1 MRTRKAVKLLLMLLA
16 LVLAFSLAG
25 CNTAAEPE
33 TEETAA
39 DTPATSESEDASEET
54 ETESEELS
62 GTITFLTMA
71 EYHDANVLAVEAF
84 EEAYP
89 NVKVEMEEYPFTQLF
104 DVIEIKLGSQSSN
117 FDVVLTD
124 ATMVSGYA
132 YRGFICPIDDYFT
145 EDEKA
150 EFAPAL
156 VNSGTYQDQ
165 FYAPPIKNSCHVLFY
180 NKTLLEQAG
189 VELPSTDPNER
200 LTWEEMVPMAQQVM
214 DAANDPTVY
223 GLTFEQISRAYQV
236 LPLIN
241 SMGGEG
247 IGEDGTT
254 VEGFVNGQGFV
265 DAMQWYSDI
274 HNVDNIAPKGVAPAE
289 TVGLFA
295 SGKIAFLCA
304 NIFDYKTFDTTEG
317 LEYGFAPFPYFEA
330 GSAATPTD
338 SFHIAVSNYS
348 ENKDIAAEFVRFFTL
363 GGGNDAFCE
372 SRGEFSARIE
382 KLSVYEEDAQYDEF
396 PLSIFKLAAY
406 EAQNTAY
413 PRPKSLGYRE
423 WESVMNATFE
433 DIRNGADVQESLDSA
448 VASIDAKMLPYK

>member
-1 MRTRKAVKLLLMLLA
+1 MKKSRKAIKMLSWLLVLML
-16 LVLAFSLAG
+16 VFSF
-25 CNTAAEPE
+25 TACTSEPAAEEPE
-33 TEETAA
+33 TPVA
-39 DTPATSESEDASEET
+39 EDG
-54 ETESEELS
+54 ELS

-84 EEAYP
+84 EAAHP

-104 DVIEIKLGSQSSN
+104 DVIEIKLGSKSSN

-132 YRGFICPIDDYFT
+132 YRGFICPIDEYFT
-145 EDEKA
+145 EEEKA

-156 VNSGTYQDQ
+156 VDSGSYQGE

-180 NKTLLEQAG
+180 NKTLLDNAG
-189 VELPSTDPNER
+189 IAYPSMDPAER
-200 LTWEEMVPMAQQVM
+200 LTWEEVVPMTQKVM
-214 DAANDPTVY
+214 AAANDPTVF
-223 GLTFEQISRAYQV
+223 GLTFEQISRAYQI

-241 SMGGEG
+241 SKGGVG
-247 IGEDGTT
+247 IGDDGTT
-254 VEGFVNGQGFV
+254 VEGYINSDEFVS
-265 DAMQWYSDI
+265 AMEWYSDI
-274 HNVDNIAPKGVAPAE
+274 HNEFNISPKGVAPAE

-304 NIFDYKTFDTTEG
+304 NIFDYKTFENTEG
-317 LEYGFAPFPYFEA
+317 LEYGYAPFPYFE
-330 GSAATPTD
+330 GGIAATPTD

-348 ENKDIAAEFVRFFTL
+348 ENKALAAEFVKSFTFAE
-363 GGGNDAFCE
+363 GNDAFCE
-372 SRGEFSARIE
+372 ARGEFSARVD
-382 KLSVYEEDAQYDEF
+382 KLNVYNEDPQYNDA

-406 EAQNTAY
+406 EAQNTAF

-433 DIRNGADVQESLDSA
+433 DIRNGAEVKEALDKA
-448 VASIDAKMLPYK
+448 AKSIDAKMVPYK

>member
-1 MRTRKAVKLLLMLLA
+1 MVAFLHYMPISAAIKTRRMSMRTRKSAKPLIMLLVII
-16 LVLAFSLAG
+16 LVFSLAG
-25 CNTAAEPE
+25 CNAPVESK
-33 TEETAA
+33 TEVAPTDA
-39 DTPATSESEDASEET
+39 PVVVESEDTNNEPEEV
-54 ETESEELS
+54 ESEELS
-62 GTITFLTMA
+62 GTITLLTMA

-84 EEAYP
+84 EKAYE

-132 YRGFICPIDDYFT
+132 YRGFICPIDDYFS
-145 EDEKA
+145 EEEKA

-156 VNSGTYQDQ
+156 VDSGTYQGK

-180 NKTLLEQAG
+180 NKTLLNNAG
-189 VELPSTDPNER
+189 VELPSANPEER
-200 LTWEEMVPMAQQVM
+200 LTWEELVPMAKKVM
-214 DAANDPTVY
+214 KKANDPTVY

-247 IGEDGTT
+247 IDEDGIT
-254 VEGFVNGQGFV
+254 VDGYVNGQGFV

-304 NIFDYKTFDTTEG
+304 NIFDYKTFEKTEG
-317 LEYGFAPFPYFEA
+317 LEYGFAPFPYFKD
-330 GSAATPTD
+330 GVAATPTD
-338 SFHIAVSNYS
+338 SFHIAVNNHS
-348 ENKDIAAEFVRFFTL
+348 ENKEIAAEFVKFFTI
-363 GGGNDAFCE
+363 GGGNDAF
-372 SRGEFSARIE
+372 
-382 KLSVYEEDAQYDEF
+382 
-396 PLSIFKLAAY
+396 
-406 EAQNTAY
+406 
-413 PRPKSLGYRE
+413 
-423 WESVMNATFE
+423 
-433 DIRNGADVQESLDSA
+433 
-448 VASIDAKMLPYK
+448 

>member
-1 MRTRKAVKLLLMLLA
+1 MKKIKVAKFMSLLLA
-16 LVLAFSLAG
+16 LVLAVSLSACASG
-25 CNTAAEPE
+25 E
-33 TEETAA
+33 
-39 DTPATSESEDASEET
+39 PATSPSTSAQGTTSAPASAAPTPET
-54 ETESEELS
+54 SAELS

-84 EEAYP
+84 EKAYP

-132 YRGFICPIDDYFT
+132 YRGFICPIDNYFT
-145 EDEKA
+145 DEEKA

-156 VNSGTYQDQ
+156 VDSGTYQDQ

-180 NKTLLEQAG
+180 NKILLDKAEIAY
-189 VELPSTDPNER
+189 PSADPDDR
-200 LTWEEMVPMAQQVM
+200 LTWEEIVPMAEQVM
-214 DAANDPTVY
+214 QAANDPTVF

-236 LPLIN
+236 LPLVN
-241 SMGGEG
+241 SKGGLG
-247 IGEDGTT
+247 IGDDGTT
-254 VEGFVNGQGFV
+254 VEGFVNGDDFV
-265 DAMQWYSDI
+265 SAMQWYSDI

-304 NIFDYKTFDTTEG
+304 NIFDYKTFENTEG
-317 LEYGFAPFPYFEA
+317 LEYGYAPFPYFEN
-330 GSAATPTD
+330 GIAATPTD

-348 ENKDIAAEFVRFFTL
+348 GNKDAAAEFVKFFTL
-363 GGGNDAFCE
+363 GEGNDVFCE
-372 SRGEFSARIE
+372 ARGEFSARVD
-382 KLSVYEEDAQYDEF
+382 KLNIYNEDPLYNEV

-406 EAQNTAY
+406 EAQDTAS

-433 DIRNGADVQESLDSA
+433 DIRNGADVKEALDKA
-448 VASIDAKMLPYK
+448 VASIDAKMVPYK